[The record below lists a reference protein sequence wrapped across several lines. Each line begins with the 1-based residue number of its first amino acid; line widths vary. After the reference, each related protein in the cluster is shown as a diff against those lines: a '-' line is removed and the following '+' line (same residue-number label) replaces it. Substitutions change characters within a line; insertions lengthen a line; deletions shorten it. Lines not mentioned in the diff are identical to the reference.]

1 MPSGDDRRNEIVSG
15 ISGNSVGGDVDDC
28 AINRQEVLRI
38 RRRGLVRNE
47 DVCLE

>member
-1 MPSGDDRRNEIVSG
+1 MLRVDDDPATMRAALGQLGDA
-15 ISGNSVGGDVDDC
+15 DVDDC